1 MALIYAKTFSAD
13 ITAGLKLS
21 YDHPHFIPLS
31 LFPITPHNAKQ
42 LPLHFAAGAVQL
54 VKKVL

>member
-1 MALIYAKTFSAD
+1 MQEHSRQTLLP
-13 ITAGLKLS
+13 GLKLS

-31 LFPITPHNAKQ
+31 LFPITPPHNVKQ

>member
-1 MALIYAKTFSAD
+1 MQEQSQQTLLP
-13 ITAGLKLS
+13 GLKLS

>member
-1 MALIYAKTFSAD
+1 MQEQSQQTLLP
-13 ITAGLKLS
+13 GPKLS

-31 LFPITPHNAKQ
+31 LFHITHHNAKQ